1 MLAQLWKRRW
11 PLLAFALSFQLLE
24 NLLFTPAMGLIGR
37 LLQGQPVVDSTA
49 LVQFLLSPR
58 GFLVLFLGAT
68 ISLTI
73 RLIEHAGLSAMVL
86 GALEGKTFR
95 ALATFRWLLTELPRL
110 AGIGARVVGWG
121 VLLAAPLL
129 GVAGVLARW
138 LLAKHDINYYLANRP
153 SEFVV
158 TAVVLGAVA
167 TATLGVGAWLL
178 IRWRLVVQVCVFDRR
193 DGKAAFREAAALSR
207 GVWAAVA
214 GRCLAVLG
222 ILFLLLLAAAAL
234 QQLAVWLV
242 LRVAGL
248 GQLSLAVSFGV
259 LVLLRTVI
267 GAAVTSLGAC
277 ADAAVFTAFYR
288 SRRSALGGAPALTV
302 VQQETTSRPALPGW
316 AQGLAVA
323 IALGL
328 LAAAGV
334 SVALAV
340 DALGHE
346 GPITVT
352 AHRGAHR
359 HAPENTVA
367 AVREAIAAGAD
378 YAEIDVQ
385 LSKDGV
391 LVVTHDSDFSRM
403 AGVATKVWDLTY
415 AEIRAIPLG
424 GKAAPEFRNEPA
436 PTFDE
441 VLAIARDRIRL
452 NIELKYYG
460 DHQPRLAERVVEA
473 LQARQMTNQAI
484 IQCLEY
490 EPLLEVRRLAPGI
503 PIGYLLSVNAKHPGR
518 LKVDFLAAETGR
530 VTGAFIQ
537 AAHRRG
543 QRVHVWTVDAPADMD
558 RMIDLGVDDLITNE
572 PAEALRRVHEYEGL
586 NRSERTLRRVR
597 AWLAQ

>member
-1 MLAQLWKRRW
+1 MLAQLWKARW
-11 PLLAFALSFQLLE
+11 PLLAFALSFQVFE
-24 NLLFTPAMGLIGR
+24 NLLFTPVMGLIGGFLKGR
-37 LLQGQPVVDSTA
+37 PAVDSTA
-49 LVQFLLSPR
+49 LVEFFLSPR
-58 GFLVLFLGAT
+58 GFLVLFLAAT

-73 RLIEHAGLSAMVL
+73 RLVEHGGLSALVL
-86 GALEGKTFR
+86 GALKGRAFR
-95 ALATFRWLLTELPRL
+95 TGPAWRWLVKELPRL
-110 AGIGARVVGWG
+110 AALGARLVGWG
-121 VLLAAPLL
+121 VVLLAPLL
-129 GVAGVLARW
+129 AMAGLLVPR

-153 SEFVV
+153 SEFMV
-158 TAVVLGAVA
+158 TAVVIGLVA
-167 TATLGVGAWLL
+167 AATLGAAIWLL
-178 IRWRLVVQVCVFDRR
+178 IRWRLVVQVCIFDRR
-193 DGKAAFREAAALSR
+193 EGKAAFREAAALSR
-207 GVWAAVA
+207 GVGASLA
-214 GRCLAVLG
+214 GRCFAVLG
-222 ILFLLLLAAAAL
+222 ILLLLLLAAAGL
-234 QQLAVWLV
+234 EQLAVWLV
-242 LRVAGL
+242 LGVAGL
-248 GQLSLAVSFGV
+248 GQLSLAASFGV

-267 GAAVTSLGAC
+267 GAVVTSLGAC
-277 ADAAVFTAFYR
+277 VDAAVFTTFYL
-288 SRRSALGGAPALTV
+288 SRRRALGGEPVLALL
-302 VQQETTSRPALPGW
+302 EAEMTSRPAAPGW
-316 AQGLAVA
+316 AKGLAVA
-323 IALGL
+323 MVLGL

-359 HAPENTVA
+359 QAPENTA
-367 AVREAIAAGAD
+367 AAIREAIAAGAD

-441 VLAIARDRIRL
+441 ALAIARDRIRL
-452 NIELKYYG
+452 NIELKHYG

-490 EPLLEVRRLAPGI
+490 EPLLEVRRLAPEI
-503 PIGYLLSVNAKHPGR
+503 PVGYLLSVNAKHPSR
-518 LKVDFLAAETGR
+518 LKVDFLAAESSR

-543 QRVHVWTVDAPADMD
+543 QQVHVWTVDAPAEMEQ
-558 RMIDLGVDDLITNE
+558 MIDLGVDDLITNE
-572 PAEALRRVHEYEGL
+572 PAEALRRVREYEGL
-586 NRSERTLRRVR
+586 DRSERTLRRVR